1 MERAASRVPGRRR
14 ADRPRRLRF
23 AVVAA
28 LRPGWVLVNTTDAPA
43 EKAAPARR
51 PRRRARPA
59 LTTLRADR
67 PARAPPSPPKRW
79 QAPAPRRH
87 HPAGAPR
94 RASETVAAPAR
105 RRRRPPAPAPGRT
118 GSATGGPT
126 MLRRPAGPRCRSY
139 RPATIAGC
147 GLPPTTSFACTR
159 RPAPPPGRRTRPIR
173 VPRRGRPPPAGG
185 GEPILG
191 VNVENASYGLTSCA
205 ERNAVFA
212 AVGAGLRDFSAI
224 AVHAEAGSAPP
235 CGACRQV
242 LAEFSPS
249 MTVVYRSGGEVV
261 ATTAAEL
268 LPDRFEP

>member
-1 MERAASRVPGRRR
+1 MRPPTDDELGLYETARAAARR
-14 ADRPRRLRF
+14 AYAPYSEF
-23 AVVAA
+23 PVGAA
-28 LRPGWVLVNTTDAPA
+28 LL
-43 EKAAPARR
+43 
-51 PRRRARPA
+51 
-59 LTTLRADR
+59 
-67 PARAPPSPPKRW
+67 
-79 QAPAPRRH
+79 
-87 HPAGAPR
+87 
-94 RASETVAAPAR
+94 
-105 RRRRPPAPAPGRT
+105 
-118 GSATGGPT
+118 
-126 MLRRPAGPRCRSY
+126 
-139 RPATIAGC
+139 
-147 GLPPTTSFACTR
+147 
-159 RPAPPPGRRTRPIR
+159 
-173 VPRRGRPPPAGG
+173 PAGG

-268 LPDRFEP
+268 LPDSFEP